1 MAAAAP
7 VHIDFVGDVVC
18 PWCFLGWT
26 RLKAALARRPDLEP
40 QIAWRPDQLQLD
52 IPEIGL
58 PYAAFMAGLFPDAE
72 RRREMDERLTA
83 MGAAEGVAFRLDL
96 IAMRPNTNAAH
107 RLIRWATALGLGDRA
122 AEAVVRAHFTQGR
135 DIGAPPILAAIAG
148 EIGMDAQAVQ
158 ARLASGED
166 RAAVDDECRLAA
178 QAGINGVPFTIM
190 ANRIAVSGAETPER
204 LLQAL
209 DKALEAG

>member
-1 MAAAAP
+1 MAAATP
-7 VHIDFVGDVVC
+7 VPIDFVGDVVC

-40 QIAWRPDQLQLD
+40 RIAWRPYQLQFD
-52 IPEIGL
+52 IPETGL
-58 PYAAFMAGLFPDAE
+58 PYAAFMANLFGAE
-72 RRREMDERLTA
+72 RRREMDERLTGI
-83 MGAAEGVAFRLDL
+83 GAAEGVNFRLDL

-107 RLIRWATALGLGDRA
+107 RLIRWATALGLGDQA
-122 AEAVVRAHFTQGR
+122 AEAVMRAYFIQGR
-135 DIGAPPILAAIAG
+135 DIGAPATLGSIAG

-166 RAAVDDECRLAA
+166 KAVVDDECRMAA
-178 QAGINGVPFTIM
+178 QAGINGVPCTIM
-190 ANRIAVSGAETPER
+190 ANRIAVSGAEPPER

-209 DKALEAG
+209 DKALEAAG